1 MWQVDPPP
9 LASSVPTLSAESR
22 IEVWESTAGAHPID
36 QAIAILRAALP
47 GWGAEELAH
56 LPLGER
62 DTLLLAI
69 RQATIGDRLD
79 TVYSC
84 PSCSETL
91 ELEVSCSTL
100 LSGCNPASEP
110 WEVVIAGY
118 RLQLRPLDSVD
129 AAAAAASDTAAAA
142 AAVLLE
148 RAVVT
153 ADHGGNVVAAAD
165 LPASVVDGV
174 SESLAEHDPA
184 AEFLLAC
191 VCPACGHSWA
201 ELLDVAPFIAAELTA
216 SGRRVLSDIDVIARA
231 YGWSEGEILS
241 LGEARRR
248 TYAELA
254 GAGYGP

>member
-1 MWQVDPPP
+1 MGRTPSTRQSQYSGLPCLGGARRNW
-9 LASSVPTLSAESR
+9 PTCHSAK
-22 IEVWESTAGAHPID
+22 
-36 QAIAILRAALP
+36 
-47 GWGAEELAH
+47 
-56 LPLGER
+56 R

-84 PSCSETL
+84 PSCSEIL

-100 LSGCNPASEP
+100 LSACKPVSEP
-110 WEVVIAGY
+110 WEVTIAGY
-118 RLQLRPLDSVD
+118 RLRLRPLDSVD
-129 AAAAAASDTAAAA
+129 AAAAAASNTVAAAA
-142 AAVLLE
+142 QVLLE
-148 RAVVT
+148 RAVLN
-153 ADHGGNVVAAAD
+153 ADHGGNVAAAD

-201 ELLDVAPFIAAELTA
+201 ELLDVAPFISAELTA
-216 SGRRVLSDIDVIARA
+216 GGRRVLSDIDVIARA

-248 TYAELA
+248 TYVELA
-254 GAGYGP
+254 RAGYGP